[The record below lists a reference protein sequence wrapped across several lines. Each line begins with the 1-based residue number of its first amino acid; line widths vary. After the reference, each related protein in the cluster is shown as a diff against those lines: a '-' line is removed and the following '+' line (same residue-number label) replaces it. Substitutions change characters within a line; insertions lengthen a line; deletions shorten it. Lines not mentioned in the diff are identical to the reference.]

1 MYLYLKGHGA
11 MTDVSVLEGTRSYAT
26 ALALHPDSSPHAQG
40 GTSADELGSE
50 DVSEESDSTGGAS
63 APAEQQLQEQAAS
76 QPDHPAAAGVTAPT
90 SASIAA
96 STHVLGAAT
105 SASQE
110 SLHAPSAAVG
120 GSSIGAGEAGAA
132 AGSARPVSIEEFCA
146 VNGLSSYVGKM
157 LENEIE
163 LDVLPGLSEEDWEEI
178 GIMADDMPRLLD
190 AIACMQPEPADAE
203 EEEVTEALEVA
214 TRKKGT
220 GDPPHVSEEEEDF
233 FPVKEASSANA
244 AQAPAASRSPPSP
257 ALPAPPTPCPAEAEA
272 PELESARLDE
282 DAETSSA
289 QEIALLEAEQE
300 RIASVQALMMREGW
314 SS

>member
-1 MYLYLKGHGA
+1 MRAWAY
-11 MTDVSVLEGTRSYAT
+11 MCPCV
-26 ALALHPDSSPHAQG
+26 QI
-40 GTSADELGSE
+40 
-50 DVSEESDSTGGAS
+50 
-63 APAEQQLQEQAAS
+63 Q
-76 QPDHPAAAGVTAPT
+76 
-90 SASIAA
+90 
-96 STHVLGAAT
+96 
-105 SASQE
+105 
-110 SLHAPSAAVG
+110 
-120 GSSIGAGEAGAA
+120 
-132 AGSARPVSIEEFCA
+132 
-146 VNGLSSYVGKM
+146 
-157 LENEIE
+157 
-163 LDVLPGLSEEDWEEI
+163 EEDWEEI

-244 AQAPAASRSPPSP
+244 AQAPAVSRSPPSP

-300 RIASVQALMMREGW
+300 RIASVQALMMRVLLCVCVCVCVCG

>member
-90 SASIAA
+90 SASLAA

-163 LDVLPGLSEEDWEEI
+163 LDVLPGLSVLVFLSTPSVCVH
-178 GIMADDMPRLLD
+178 ACARACACACVD
-190 AIACMQPEPADAE
+190 ACVCVYLSLA
-203 EEEVTEALEVA
+203 
-214 TRKKGT
+214 
-220 GDPPHVSEEEEDF
+220 
-233 FPVKEASSANA
+233 
-244 AQAPAASRSPPSP
+244 RSLSLSLSP
-257 ALPAPPTPCPAEAEA
+257 AC
-272 PELESARLDE
+272 
-282 DAETSSA
+282 
-289 QEIALLEAEQE
+289 Q
-300 RIASVQALMMREGW
+300 QA
-314 SS
+314 